1 MNAEHATS
9 DSAAVIQGSP
19 GAAIRSAR
27 TRAGLSLEELAS
39 RTRLTRQTLEAMEA
53 DAFEQLLE
61 PVYVR
66 GYYRKCARILEI
78 PDQPLVDAYDRM
90 YSPPPKAAPQ
100 RLRLASGGDLG
111 SSPRFSTRLAILAP
125 LAAIVLISIIWML
138 RESSTSTVPPA
149 SVTMI
154 EPGIDGSGAV
164 LGPDAVPAPTDS
176 TEGAAP
182 AGAGSAAAPDGS
194 QLGATVSPDGTTPAP
209 AADPNV
215 NPALVAGTPAA
226 TAPAEPAAPPAPRP
240 VGTVLVLEFQ
250 EISWARVEDASGK
263 SLLSGVISPGDTQ
276 TLDGKAPYSVFLGNA
291 PGVKVTFG
299 GVPVDVKPF
308 VKGNSTARF
317 SVPAAGAN

>member
-9 DSAAVIQGSP
+9 DSDTIAHGSP
-19 GAAIRSAR
+19 GATIRTAR

-90 YSPPPKAAPQ
+90 YTPPPKAAPQ

-125 LAAIVLISIIWML
+125 LAAIILISIIWML
-138 RESSTSTVPPA
+138 RQGSTTTVPA
-149 SVTMI
+149 QTVTMI
-154 EPGIDGSGAV
+154 DSGLDGPSAV
-164 LGPDAVPAPTDS
+164 LSPDATPTPAAPESATSLDGATPAPT
-176 TEGAAP
+176 
-182 AGAGSAAAPDGS
+182 PDPG
-194 QLGATVSPDGTTPAP
+194 
-209 AADPNV
+209 
-215 NPALVAGTPAA
+215 A
-226 TAPAEPAAPPAPRP
+226 TAPADAGSVAPPDPAAAAAVDATAPPGEAAPATAAAAPTP
-240 VGTVLVLEFQ
+240 VGTQLVLEFN

-263 SLLSGVISPGDTQ
+263 SLLSGVISSGERQ
-276 TLDGKAPYSVFLGNA
+276 TLDGKPPYSVFLGNA

-299 GVPVDVKPF
+299 GVPVDLKAY

-317 SVPAAGAN
+317 SVPAAGRN

>member
-1 MNAEHATS
+1 MNAEHATH
-9 DSAAVIQGSP
+9 DSAAMTGSP
-19 GAAIRSAR
+19 GATIRAAR

-53 DAFEQLLE
+53 DAFDQLLE

-125 LAAIVLISIIWML
+125 LAAIVLISIIWAL
-138 RESSTSTVPPA
+138 RQGSTTPPPQQT
-149 SVTMI
+149 VTMI
-154 EPGIDGSGAV
+154 DSGLDGSGAMI
-164 LGPDAVPAPTDS
+164 GPDSIPPPSGPEMAPATDGSTLPAPTD
-176 TEGAAP
+176 
-182 AGAGSAAAPDGS
+182 
-194 QLGATVSPDGTTPAP
+194 
-209 AADPNV
+209 
-215 NPALVAGTPAA
+215 PAA
-226 TAPAEPAAPPAPRP
+226 TAPADPAAAVPVAPDPAAVAAVTPAEPPAPPAPTP
-240 VGTVLVLEFQ
+240 VGTQLVLDFQ

-276 TLDGKAPYSVFLGNA
+276 TLDGKPPYSVFLGNA
-291 PGVKVTFG
+291 LGVKVTFG
-299 GVPVDVKPF
+299 GVPVEVKRY
-308 VKGNSTARF
+308 VKSNSTARF
-317 SVPAAGAN
+317 SVPTAGN

>member
-9 DSAAVIQGSP
+9 ESAATAHGSP
-19 GAAIRSAR
+19 GATIRAAR

-125 LAAIVLISIIWML
+125 LAAIILISIIWML
-138 RESSTSTVPPA
+138 RQGSTSTVPQS

-154 EPGIDGSGAV
+154 DSGIDGTGAV
-164 LGPDAVPAPTDS
+164 IGSDPSTAPIGTD
-176 TEGAAP
+176 
-182 AGAGSAAAPDGS
+182 
-194 QLGATVSPDGTTPAP
+194 TTPP
-209 AADPNV
+209 P
-215 NPALVAGTPAA
+215 LESGA
-226 TAPAEPAAPPAPRP
+226 TAPATEPTEVAPAPAPAPAPADPAAVAAVTPTEPPPPPAPTP
-240 VGTVLVLEFQ
+240 VGTKLVLEFQ

-276 TLDGKAPYSVFLGNA
+276 TLDGKPPYSIFLGNA
-291 PGVKVTFG
+291 PGVKVSFG
-299 GVPVDVKPF
+299 GVPIDLKPF

-317 SVPAAGAN
+317 SIPSAGN

>member
-1 MNAEHATS
+1 MNAEHATH
-9 DSAAVIQGSP
+9 DSAATNGSP
-19 GAAIRSAR
+19 GSTIRAAR

-39 RTRLTRQTLEAMEA
+39 RTRLTRQTLEAMES
-53 DAFEQLLE
+53 DAFDQLLE

-111 SSPRFSTRLAILAP
+111 SSPRFSARLAILAP

-138 RESSTSTVPPA
+138 RQGSTAPQPPQT
-149 SVTMI
+149 VTMI
-154 EPGIDGSGAV
+154 DSGLDGAGAV
-164 LGPDAVPAPTDS
+164 IGSESLPPPTETGTAPPSEGSNPPAPTDPAA
-176 TEGAAP
+176 TEPSDP
-182 AGAGSAAAPDGS
+182 ASAAAVAPD
-194 QLGATVSPDGTTPAP
+194 P
-209 AADPNV
+209 AA
-215 NPALVAGTPAA
+215 VAAVTP
-226 TAPAEPAAPPAPRP
+226 TEPPPPAAPTP
-240 VGTVLVLEFQ
+240 VGTQLVLEFH

-263 SLLSGVISPGDTQ
+263 SLLSGVVSPGETQ

-299 GVPVDVKPF
+299 GVPIDLKPF

-317 SVPAAGAN
+317 SVPSARN